1 MPAAAV
7 GIADTSTDPK
17 SMAKSFDQLRKRSLE
32 SSGAN
37 GGGSSGHGGVG
48 GGATTN
54 NINDKLE
61 SGNNNNNINNTSHS
75 NVQGEAKI
83 NQSNMVMQS
92 VSERGDSNESK
103 V

>member
-37 GGGSSGHGGVG
+37 GGGSSG

-61 SGNNNNNINNTSHS
+61 SGSNNNNNNINNTSHS